1 MSAPSTRG
9 EERVGAPQGASDEA
23 GGRLER
29 AEAERAARNGAVRSS
44 LAFAKAKAED
54 RAALVGYLP
63 AGFPTRDGA
72 IEAAKIMVEGGCDL
86 IEIGLPYTDPL
97 MDGPVIQDAVHRAL
111 TGGVHVADVFRTVEA
126 VAATGVP
133 VLVMTYWNPVD
144 RYGVDA
150 FARDLKAA
158 GGAGLIT
165 PDLTPEEAGP
175 WLAAAGDHDLDKVF
189 LVALSSTDERIAKIT
204 SICRGFVY
212 AASLMGV
219 TGTRGTVDTGAAGL
233 VERTRGQTTLP
244 IGLGLGVANGS
255 QAAEVAAFADGV
267 IVGSAF
273 VRRLLDAP
281 SYRDGMDDLRKLTME
296 LAQGVRRTG

>member
-1 MSAPSTRG
+1 MNSSMS
-9 EERVGAPQGASDEA
+9 
-23 GGRLER
+23 
-29 AEAERAARNGAVRSS
+29 SS
-44 LAFAKAKAED
+44 VAFAKAKAAD
-54 RAALVGYLP
+54 RAALIGYLP
-63 AGFPTRDGA
+63 AGFPSVKGA
-72 IEAAKIMVEGGCDL
+72 IEAVKVMVDGGCDM

-97 MDGPVIQDAVHRAL
+97 MDGATVQDAVHRAL
-111 TGGVHVADVFRTVEA
+111 VGGVHVADVFRTVEA

-150 FARDLKAA
+150 FARDLKGA

-165 PDLTPEEAGP
+165 PDLTPEEAGS
-175 WLAAAGDHDLDKVF
+175 WLAAADHHDLDKVF
-189 LVALSSTDERIAKIT
+189 LVALSSTDERIATIT

-219 TGTRGTVDTGAAGL
+219 TGTRGAVDTGAARL
-233 VERTRGQTTLP
+233 VERTRAHTTLP
-244 IGLGLGVANGS
+244 VGLGLGVGTGS

-273 VRRLLDAP
+273 IRRLLDAP
-281 SYRDGMDDLRKLTME
+281 SHKAGLDELRKLTVE
-296 LAQGVRRTG
+296 LASGVRRPT